1 MFGFFLGT
9 ICLIALISVLRRRW
23 WGGWGWHGPAAY
35 GRYGWYR
42 RSPYG
47 WRGSGRNW
55 RWGMLRSIFERL
67 DTTPG
72 QEKAILAAAA
82 DLREPGERARSEIR
96 QSLTEVAE
104 ALREDRI
111 DEAKLRQAFSRQRDA
126 LGAVQETLLGA
137 LSRVH
142 EALNPKQRRELAEW
156 IQSRSHF
163 YRHCDGD
170 AIAA

>member
-23 WGGWGWHGPAAY
+23 WGGCGWHGPAY
-35 GRYGWYR
+35 GRYG
-42 RSPYG
+42 SYG
-47 WRGSGRNW
+47 RYPQRWRGGRRNW

-72 QEKAILAAAA
+72 QEKAILAAAS
-82 DLREPGERARSEIR
+82 DLREPSERARSEIR
-96 QSLTEVAE
+96 ESLTEVAQ

-126 LGAVQETLLGA
+126 LGTAQEALLGA

-142 EALNPKQRRELAEW
+142 EALNPNQRRELAEW

>member
-1 MFGFFLGT
+1 
-9 ICLIALISVLRRRW
+9 
-23 WGGWGWHGPAAY
+23 
-35 GRYGWYR
+35 
-42 RSPYG
+42 
-47 WRGSGRNW
+47 
-55 RWGMLRSIFERL
+55 MLRSIFERL

-82 DLREPGERARSEIR
+82 ELREPGERARDEIR
-96 QSLTEVAE
+96 QSMTEVAE

-126 LGAVQETLLGA
+126 LGAAQETLLGA

-142 EALNPKQRRELAEW
+142 EALNPNQRRELAEW
-156 IQSRSHF
+156 IQSRSRF